1 MWIMNYIVE
10 YWNLLFQ
17 LIERLVSKKKF
28 HIGIVVGDPV
38 IKREWL
44 GGTCLKTGLNVQR
57 EMSFPLH
64 FFISMI

>member
-1 MWIMNYIVE
+1 
-10 YWNLLFQ
+10 
-17 LIERLVSKKKF
+17 
-28 HIGIVVGDPV
+28 
-38 IKREWL
+38 L